1 MREAL
6 TMETTLV
13 SLISGALVVYLF
25 WSLLRP
31 ESF

>member
-6 TMETTLV
+6 TMETTV
-13 SLISGALVVYLF
+13 VTLISVALLVYLF

>member
-6 TMETTLV
+6 SMETTV
-13 SLISGALVVYLF
+13 VTLISAALLVYLF